1 MLFDITRSF
10 HIFFQISINSYQQFC
25 IYCYASYLNLV
36 FTECCRVKFTCN
48 LALAFSFLNFGDKLG
63 ELLSDAAMHL
73 LPSLIGTVQE
83 DPNLPTGFQ
92 EVLHCMN
99 HSAWC
104 NRQEDNL
111 TFAEVSIHMYLLFD
125 TILLPK

>member
-1 MLFDITRSF
+1 MFLMLLEVFIF
-10 HIFFQISINSYQQFC
+10 FFQISINSYQQFC
-25 IYCYASYLNLV
+25 TYCYASYLNLV
-36 FTECCRVKFTCN
+36 FTECCRVKLN
-48 LALAFSFLNFGDKLG
+48 LALAFSSLNFRDKLG

-73 LPSLIGTVQE
+73 PPSLIGTVQE

-92 EVLHCMN
+92 EVLHWMN
-99 HSAWC
+99 HSVWC

-111 TFAEVSIHMYLLFD
+111 TFALVSIHMYLLFD